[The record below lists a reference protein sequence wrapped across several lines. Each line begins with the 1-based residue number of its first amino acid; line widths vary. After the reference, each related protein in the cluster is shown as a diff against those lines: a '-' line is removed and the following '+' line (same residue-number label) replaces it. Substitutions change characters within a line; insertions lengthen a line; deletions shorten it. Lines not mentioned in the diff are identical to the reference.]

1 MDWWSYERRK
11 SERSRCPEGKKAMS
25 NFDSDLG
32 LRYNPLRKTWIWEE
46 RLDYDPDDPRN
57 IAIEAKIA
65 ADDRAF
71 LKACG
76 IVAELGRP

>member
-1 MDWWSYERRK
+1 
-11 SERSRCPEGKKAMS
+11 MS
-25 NFDSDLG
+25 NLNDDLG
-32 LRYNPLRKTWIWEE
+32 LLYDPSRKTWIWEE
-46 RLDYDPDDPRN
+46 RLDYNPDDPRN

-65 ADDRAF
+65 ADDRTF